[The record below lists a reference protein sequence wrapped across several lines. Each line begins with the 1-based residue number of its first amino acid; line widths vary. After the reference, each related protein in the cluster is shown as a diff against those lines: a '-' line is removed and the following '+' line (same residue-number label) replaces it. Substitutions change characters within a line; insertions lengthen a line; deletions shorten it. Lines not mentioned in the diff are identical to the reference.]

1 MRSEKQKSKQKG
13 ERESRDLQERRGRVR
28 GRWAEREANLNRS
41 HVLRRRN
48 PTADK
53 RSWFFFFSVRKIQV
67 VYKIFLQERFKMR
80 VFLFF
85 LSYQP
90 SLYICLAMLIFFLSI
105 LEVRLEG
112 RGGQGSTAHI
122 QMEIPK

>member
-1 MRSEKQKSKQKG
+1 
-13 ERESRDLQERRGRVR
+13 
-28 GRWAEREANLNRS
+28 
-41 HVLRRRN
+41 
-48 PTADK
+48 
-53 RSWFFFFSVRKIQV
+53 
-67 VYKIFLQERFKMR
+67 MR